1 MSTSLQDFVAS
12 NGCAD
17 LRDLVNRS
25 LLPVIRQA
33 RTLATDA
40 ADVAWLDKV
49 IKNETESREMN
60 TRMQRDRR
68 ARDEQFRTSRTNR

>member
-1 MSTSLQDFVAS
+1 MSTSLKDFIVS

-17 LRDLVNRS
+17 LRDLVNQS

-40 ADVAWLDKV
+40 ADVAFLDKV
-49 IKNETESREMN
+49 ITNETESREMN
-60 TRMQRDRR
+60 TRMQRNRR
-68 ARDEQFRTSRTNR
+68 ARDEQSKTQ